1 MEGRDDP
8 FRVARR
14 ASANGGSADAAQ
26 RPEVVDEHLFI
37 GQRREGRKPQAV
49 ENVVRKYARQAGLVD
64 VTPHTLRHTFGKGLL
79 DAGVDLVTVAAL
91 LGHERLE
98 TTAIRA
104 VERLS
109 VER

>member
-1 MEGRDDP
+1 M
-8 FRVARR
+8 
-14 ASANGGSADAAQ
+14 
-26 RPEVVDEHLFI
+26 
-37 GQRREGRKPQAV
+37 
-49 ENVVRKYARQAGLVD
+49 
-64 VTPHTLRHTFGKGLL
+64 TPHTLRHTFGKGLL